1 MPTRSRSR
9 STDSG
14 HGTAPRG
21 PVANI
26 INLTQ
31 EIAPATPP
39 GMNEVDRLPTAKD
52 RQIADLINQAH
63 AARRPRK
70 HRRHYRS
77 EGINNSQTP
86 NPATVEE
93 RTRAAGWRLALFKSL
108 FFVDDER
115 VWAGRIQGQLLDVLD
130 VLPEDV
136 HEWRQDEWLSL
147 AFMDGMD
154 GERATIAH
162 RIRSQSLSTL
172 VADVT
177 SFESSTSRKS
187 TFHDLIGYNAPTE
200 TSHAFYSSYK
210 VAILYDEY
218 ARAIWLHSP
227 DTQLQATG
235 DTTHINYSAR
245 LSEYLGQL
253 FEGLR
258 SQADWAEG
266 LLKYWNVFFPDRND
280 FDNEELTGDRLAER
294 EDRNEAR
301 AIFRNAW
308 GSACHASPTAG
319 PSTPCR
325 SRDQAGLLTPPRRL
339 SPHHSPLLSPP
350 RRTGATSGSTQC
362 GAAKELWR

>member
-9 STDSG
+9 STDSD

-21 PVANI
+21 PLANI

-31 EIAPATPP
+31 EIAPATPRTMRHIRTNIQA
-39 GMNEVDRLPTAKD
+39 GMNEVDGLLAAKD

-70 HRRHYRS
+70 RRRHHRS
-77 EGINNSQTP
+77 EGIDSSQTP
-86 NPATVEE
+86 NPATVKE
-93 RTRAAGWRLALFKSL
+93 RTRAAGRRFALLKSL

-115 VWAGRIQGQLLDVLD
+115 VWAVQRDEMFTRTKEFDSDEGRIQGQLLDVLD

-177 SFESSTSRKS
+177 GFESSTSRKS
-187 TFHDLIGYNAPTE
+187 TFHNLIGYNAPTE

-218 ARAIWLHSP
+218 DGTVDLDH
-227 DTQLQATG
+227 
-235 DTTHINYSAR
+235 
-245 LSEYLGQL
+245 
-253 FEGLR
+253 
-258 SQADWAEG
+258 
-266 LLKYWNVFFPDRND
+266 
-280 FDNEELTGDRLAER
+280 
-294 EDRNEAR
+294 
-301 AIFRNAW
+301 IFR
-308 GSACHASPTAG
+308 HPV
-319 PSTPCR
+319 
-325 SRDQAGLLTPPRRL
+325 LLRVRCNL
-339 SPHHSPLLSPP
+339 MLNDPLPD
-350 RRTGATSGSTQC
+350 
-362 GAAKELWR
+362 